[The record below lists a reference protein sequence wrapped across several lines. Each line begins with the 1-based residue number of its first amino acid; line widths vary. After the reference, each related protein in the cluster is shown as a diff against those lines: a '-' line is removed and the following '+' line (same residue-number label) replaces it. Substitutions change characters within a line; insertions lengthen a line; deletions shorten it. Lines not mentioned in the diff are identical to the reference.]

1 MMSPGRLSYVGM
13 DVDRLAMM
21 CAQMTGRKVVNK
33 TGLTGK
39 YDYTLD
45 WTASEGP
52 AAAAAGSEP
61 DVSQPSVFTV
71 VQDQLGLKLE
81 AQKGPVEY
89 IVVDHAEKPE
99 SMDGAEVP
107 GQANVMPVAMA
118 QEKATLPAFEVAT
131 IKPSSSQGKE
141 GMGMDFLPGGSV
153 NLTNVPAYELVEFAY
168 GVPYQSPRMSGGPE
182 WAHTERYDIVAKA
195 PEGAVPPGVTT
206 KERNRRIRLMVQ
218 ALLAERFKLSV
229 SSEVKDVP
237 VYNLV
242 VGKGGPKLQPS
253 KATAS
258 DCVPGAKFDGF
269 ACHQLNG
276 GQGRG
281 LHGSAVN
288 VADIVQFVESWADRP
303 MIDKTGL
310 TGLYA
315 IDTEGWVPMRL
326 TSPRNPSAPNGDEG
340 LSDPLRQTLS
350 DIFHSLGLRLE
361 QATAPTEV
369 YTINHIERPS
379 EN

>member
-1 MMSPGRLSYVGM
+1 MFIDG
-13 DVDRLAMM
+13 
-21 CAQMTGRKVVNK
+21 
-33 TGLTGK
+33 
-39 YDYTLD
+39 
-45 WTASEGP
+45 
-52 AAAAAGSEP
+52 
-61 DVSQPSVFTV
+61 
-71 VQDQLGLKLE
+71 
-81 AQKGPVEY
+81 
-89 IVVDHAEKPE
+89 IEKPGLDRA
-99 SMDGAEVP
+99 DGA
-107 GQANVMPVAMA
+107 QAPSAVPVAMV
-118 QEKATLPAFEVAT
+118 QEKAALPDATVAATASHPAFEVAT

-141 GMGMDFLPGGSV
+141 GMGMDFLPGGNV

-182 WAHTERYDIVAKA
+182 WAHAERYDIVAKA
-195 PEGAVPPGVTT
+195 PEGSVPAGITT
-206 KERNRRIRLMVQ
+206 KERNSRIRLMVQ
-218 ALLAERFKLSV
+218 ALLVERFKLSV

-253 KATAS
+253 KASAS
-258 DCVPGAKFDGF
+258 DCMPGAKFDGF

-315 IDTEGWVPMRL
+315 IDTEGWVPMRQ
-326 TSPRNPSAPNGDEG
+326 TGSMNPNAPNGDEG
-340 LSDPLRQTLS
+340 LSDPLRQTL
-350 DIFHSLGLRLE
+350 FGVFQALGLKLE
-361 QATAPTEV
+361 PATAPTEV
-369 YTINHIERPS
+369 YTINRIERPS